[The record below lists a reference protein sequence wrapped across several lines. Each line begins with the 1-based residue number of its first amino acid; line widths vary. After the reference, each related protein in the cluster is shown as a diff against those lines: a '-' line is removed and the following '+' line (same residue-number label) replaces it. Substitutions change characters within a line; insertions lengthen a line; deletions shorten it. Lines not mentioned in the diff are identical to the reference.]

1 MNPLA
6 LKLSQI
12 EKSFGAKD
20 VLAIDLLTTYQNDR
34 IGIVGENGVGK
45 STLLKIIQGEILPDK
60 GKVQKEIDFNYFAQK
75 EVVKEGTTSELDGG
89 LLSRFSVPK
98 NEIETLSGGEETK
111 YRLVKILSTYQ
122 LGLLLDEPT
131 THLDQESVEVLV
143 EELRYYYGTLVFV
156 SHNRY
161 FLNQLA
167 TKIWEVRD
175 GKVREYLGNYDEY
188 KKQKK
193 MEILE
198 NQREVAAFQKEEDR
212 LKKAIEEKKK
222 QAQKAQQ
229 ISAKQKQKNV
239 RPDRLSSSKQKDTIE
254 KNLNRGA
261 KAMESRLNQLMEV
274 KKLEEERKI
283 IFPVPKSF
291 EIFNKFPIRGE
302 LLTLKRGDKILLEK
316 VDFQFPLGKKIAIT
330 GKNGVGKTSFLQ
342 SILQKEKGI
351 VLSPKVVFSTYRQ
364 KDYLI
369 NSEESILEYAKKK
382 TTYQEAFIRSLMH
395 NLGFTQQ
402 ELTKKISSVSGG
414 EATKVQLALFLLQP
428 SNILVLDEPTNFID
442 LPTIEALE
450 GILKNYPGTVL
461 FTSHDPYFVSHVAD
475 VVFKIEGAKLIEVVD

>member
-261 KAMESRLNQLMEV
+261 KAME
-274 KKLEEERKI
+274 KKLK
-283 IFPVPKSF
+283 P
-291 EIFNKFPIRGE
+291 
-302 LLTLKRGDKILLEK
+302 
-316 VDFQFPLGKKIAIT
+316 
-330 GKNGVGKTSFLQ
+330 
-342 SILQKEKGI
+342 
-351 VLSPKVVFSTYRQ
+351 
-364 KDYLI
+364 
-369 NSEESILEYAKKK
+369 
-382 TTYQEAFIRSLMH
+382 RS
-395 NLGFTQQ
+395 
-402 ELTKKISSVSGG
+402 
-414 EATKVQLALFLLQP
+414 
-428 SNILVLDEPTNFID
+428 
-442 LPTIEALE
+442 
-450 GILKNYPGTVL
+450 
-461 FTSHDPYFVSHVAD
+461 
-475 VVFKIEGAKLIEVVD
+475 

>member
-1 MNPLA
+1 
-6 LKLSQI
+6 
-12 EKSFGAKD
+12 
-20 VLAIDLLTTYQNDR
+20 
-34 IGIVGENGVGK
+34 
-45 STLLKIIQGEILPDK
+45 
-60 GKVQKEIDFNYFAQK
+60 
-75 EVVKEGTTSELDGG
+75 
-89 LLSRFSVPK
+89 
-98 NEIETLSGGEETK
+98 
-111 YRLVKILSTYQ
+111 
-122 LGLLLDEPT
+122 
-131 THLDQESVEVLV
+131 
-143 EELRYYYGTLVFV
+143 
-156 SHNRY
+156 
-161 FLNQLA
+161 
-167 TKIWEVRD
+167 
-175 GKVREYLGNYDEY
+175 
-188 KKQKK
+188 
-193 MEILE
+193 
-198 NQREVAAFQKEEDR
+198 
-212 LKKAIEEKKK
+212 
-222 QAQKAQQ
+222 
-229 ISAKQKQKNV
+229 
-239 RPDRLSSSKQKDTIE
+239 
-254 KNLNRGA
+254 
-261 KAMESRLNQLMEV
+261 MESRLNQLMEV